1 MNEVTRMWGN
11 KLGWGISAGMAI
23 VMVGLMVLLQWAGTT
38 PSDMTPLFAKD
49 PTSLAAL
56 ALPIAPETV
65 ITTMTDACDAADKYR
80 EAIAECQS
88 NPGLYDHFDAKN
100 VENLKACDLVV
111 EATKCKDMTLF
122 TKDAAK
128 VINFD
133 REKTPIEALRK
144 VGEITATKA
153 SYLAAKKDYDGARRY
168 AEAAFA
174 LGAKMYN
181 ERIVYEELDAGLGIM
196 GAGAGSLLRI
206 AKESG
211 DTAAMSKIQAFDE
224 GRRAYFKDSGRPYDL
239 HRITKSIDG
248 NTSGAR
254 AGDVFALAEK
264 SKERLWR
271 VEACLQLA
279 RTKHNVGEEG
289 KAADQRHA
297 QILLRKLADSDP
309 DPIVRTAAARAR
321 DITELEYNTQ

>member
-1 MNEVTRMWGN
+1 MWGN
-11 KLGWGISAGMAI
+11 KLGWGISVGLAI
-23 VMVGLMVLLQWAGTT
+23 VMIGLMVLLQWAGTT
-38 PSDMTPLFAKD
+38 PSDMTPAFAKD
-49 PTSLAAL
+49 PASLAPL

-65 ITTMTDACDAADKYR
+65 VTTMMDPCDAADKYR
-80 EAIAECQS
+80 EAIAEYQA
-88 NPGLYDHFDAKN
+88 NPALYDRFDAKN
-100 VENLKACDLVV
+100 ADNLKACDLVV
-111 EATKCKDMTLF
+111 EATKCKDLKLF
-122 TKDAAK
+122 TKDAEK

-133 REKTPIEALRK
+133 REKAPIEALRK
-144 VGEITATKA
+144 IGEITATKA
-153 SYLAAKKDYDGARRY
+153 SYLAAKKDYDAARRY

-174 LGAKMYN
+174 LGAKMYG
-181 ERIVYEELDAGLGIM
+181 ERVVYEELDAGLGIM

-206 AKESG
+206 AKDSG
-211 DTAAMSKIQAFDE
+211 DTRTMAQIQAFDAA
-224 GRRAYFKDSGRPYDL
+224 RRAYFKDSSRAFDL
-239 HRITKSIDG
+239 HRITKTIDG

-297 QILLRKLADSDP
+297 QILLRKLADTDP
-309 DPIVRTAAARAR
+309 DPIVRTAATRAR
-321 DITELEYNTQ
+321 DITELEYNAQ